1 MHLVR
6 RLDALWVPRIATFK
20 NGTLSIPMNV
30 DILKRLVDIS
40 IWVLI
45 QSRTRFKTKFLF
57 FLYVYVQIINSILH
71 TNHVMDE
78 GRLRRLLTNKYKSI
92 GVTFRGG
99 CVNSWLLANVTKTD
113 ILTTLTRRNALR
125 LFGVISLG
133 REKTVVSKQ
142 KWAYPVWY
150 IIHIAALHESSMVE
164 PTLFWSFMD
173 TIPHIIP
180 CVICAEHARLQLQT
194 IPRETYRGHLFT
206 YTSMFHQH
214 SKSQGELSTLERN
227 QLRAMYRTNTKLLL
241 VTLHELLPELQW
253 NSFESNM
260 AMS

>member
-1 MHLVR
+1 
-6 RLDALWVPRIATFK
+6 
-20 NGTLSIPMNV
+20 MNV
-30 DILKRLVDIS
+30 DVLRQLVDVS

-57 FLYVYVQIINSILH
+57 FLYVYVQVTNSILH
-71 TNHVMDE
+71 TRHAMDD
-78 GRLRRLLTNKYKSI
+78 GRLRRLLTSKYQSV
-92 GVTFRGG
+92 GVTFPGG
-99 CVNSWLLANVTKTD
+99 CVNAWLLSNVMKTD

-125 LFGVISLG
+125 LFGVFSLG
-133 REKTVVSKQ
+133 RDKIVVSKQ

-150 IIHIAALHESSMVE
+150 IIHICALHDSSSVE

-180 CVICAEHARLQLQT
+180 CVVCAEHARIQLQT

-214 SKSQGELSTLERN
+214 SKSQNELSTLDRN

-241 VTLHELLPELQW
+241 SKLRDLIPELQW
-253 NSFESNM
+253 NNLDTM
-260 AMS
+260 V